1 MDWIIGGTK
10 DSRDFIDEIE
20 KIDKNS
26 LKNMIVTT
34 VSEYGKILV
43 GEKIKTVA
51 QAMSLKD
58 MEKFVFENNIKR
70 IFDFSHPYAVEV
82 SQNAMEVSKI
92 KNIKYFRF
100 ERKMLDYKNSI
111 NFYNIDEIINFIK
124 DIDENILVTLGT
136 NNIEKFKNLKN
147 LEKIYFRILPVEI
160 SIKKTEEIGIKAK
173 NIIGIQGPFSKEF
186 NEAIYKNYDIKYVIT
201 KESGTTGGEQEK
213 IEAAEKLGVIS
224 VVLKRPDIKYI
235 WVSSDMKEVLENFKK
250 D

>member
-213 IEAAEKLGVIS
+213 IEAANELGVIP
-224 VVLKRPDIKYI
+224 VVLKRPNIEYV
-235 WVSSDMKEVLENFKK
+235 WVSSDMNEVLEKFKK